1 MRNTISRVVVAASV
15 ILAVA
20 CGKRGDPKPP
30 VPVIPQATSDL
41 VVTQRADKVIL
52 SWSYPALTT
61 AGRSLPGVRRVVV
74 YRYVE
79 LLPGETTGPGAD
91 PLPNS
96 GADPGQPEAV
106 ARFAKVPALSPTQ
119 FAKLREQVD
128 SIEGAKLPAAT
139 SGAKLL
145 FEDAPPLHSSDGRP
159 VRVTYGVV
167 TEGELARSELSNLA
181 VIVPLEIAPV
191 PADFKAQ
198 ATRDGVELTW
208 TAAKRSATSP
218 VAQGYDIYRSAP
230 GELPDEFA
238 RPINAA
244 PIESG
249 SYTDKPAYGA
259 YDYRITTVAATGPPR
274 LESGLSAAANVTFKD
289 LVPPPAPASL
299 TALLETKVVRMI
311 WDPVVADD
319 LQGYLIYRTQG
330 PYKLKLTPGPAKQ
343 TFFGD
348 ESIELG
354 IAYVYS
360 VTAVDK
366 SGNESEPTKSVT
378 VVVPKTP

>member
-1 MRNTISRVVVAASV
+1 MQNRVSRMVVAASL

-41 VVTQRADKVIL
+41 VVTQRAGKVIL

-79 LLPGETTGPGAD
+79 TLPAEATGPGAD
-91 PLPNS
+91 PLANS
-96 GADPGQPEAV
+96 GPDPGQPEAIT
-106 ARFAKVPALSPTQ
+106 RFAKIPSLSPMQ

-128 SIEGAKLPAAT
+128 SIEGARLPAST
-139 SGAKLL
+139 TGAKLV
-145 FEDAPPLHSSDGRP
+145 FEDSPVLHSSDNRP
-159 VRVTYGVV
+159 VRLTYAVV
-167 TEGELARSELSNLA
+167 TEGETAESDQSNLA
-181 VIVPLEIAPV
+181 TIIPLEIAAAPT
-191 PADFKAQ
+191 DLKAEAQ
-198 ATRDGVELTW
+198 REGVTLTW
-208 TAAKRSATSP
+208 TAAKRGATNP
-218 VAQGYDIYRSAP
+218 VASGYDVYRTAP

-238 RPINAA
+238 KRINTA
-244 PIESG
+244 PVESG
-249 SYTDKPAYGA
+249 TYTDLPPYGT
-259 YDYRITTVAATGPPR
+259 YDYRVATIGSEGPPK
-274 LESGLSAAANVTFKD
+274 LQSGLSAAASTTFKD

-299 TALLETKVVRMI
+299 TALVETKVVRMI
-311 WDPVVADD
+311 WDPVIATD
-319 LQGYLIYRTQG
+319 LQGYNIYRTQG

-343 TFFGD
+343 LFFGD

-366 SGNESEPTKSVT
+366 NGNESEPTKSLT